1 MVVVVDRAN
10 LVRHV
15 RICGENV
22 ETDGSNNRC
31 PDCVDGDQ
39 APCGRFFFE
48 RTATDLMFDAEMSGC
63 ISASVFHWRHLQW
76 LRLLTADL
84 LAIGDHM
91 EMSIQNLVSELNS
104 C

>member
-1 MVVVVDRAN
+1 
-10 LVRHV
+10 
-15 RICGENV
+15 
-22 ETDGSNNRC
+22 
-31 PDCVDGDQ
+31 
-39 APCGRFFFE
+39 
-48 RTATDLMFDAEMSGC
+48 MFDAEMSGC
-63 ISASVFHWRHLQW
+63 ISALVFHWRHLQW